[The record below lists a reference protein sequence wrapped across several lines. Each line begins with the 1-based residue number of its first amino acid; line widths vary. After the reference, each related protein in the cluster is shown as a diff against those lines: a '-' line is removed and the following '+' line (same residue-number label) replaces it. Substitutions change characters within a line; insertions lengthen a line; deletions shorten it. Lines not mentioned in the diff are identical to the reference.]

1 MSKFTNHW
9 QGIGPDGTTL
19 TVANSDDGGG
29 TAIFATTAGAFVI
42 DDVAAILNPDM
53 PLGLRHVP
61 VASTIVE
68 ARWDFT
74 AVDRVFIV
82 GYFRRTATPTAN
94 HTILQVRNA
103 TSAIA
108 DLLLAT
114 TDNGRIVPRASGV
127 NAYHNAAANIAAGTD
142 YRFELRIIRGTTS
155 SDGTLEFWL
164 YPADSGI
171 AQASFSSSTLNTG
184 TADLTNFRWGRPS
197 GATTDVT
204 EEHWKPLRAWSGVD
218 DPTGNGF
225 PWDTIDVLLLTTG
238 GSNNLLLTNGNHLL
252 LTTAVV
258 SGNATA
264 SPATCALTTS
274 IPAATA
280 SAGSTA
286 SPAVTALT
294 LTPQAVTT
302 SAGGTAT
309 PVAAALTVSTP
320 APSVSAGS
328 TVSPATAALTVSQP
342 AVTTSAGATASPA
355 VTALV
360 FTIPQVTATGS
371 GSATASPATAAL
383 VLSAPSVSTSSGSTT
398 SPVTAALVLTVPTPS
413 LSAGS
418 STSPTTV
425 ALILSQPQV
434 TPSAG
439 ASRSPAVAALT
450 LGVPPPALSTG
461 STATPATAALVL
473 TVLAVTLRAGATA
486 SPLTAALLLG
496 IPQVTATGGLPDPN
510 PILLVFREPSRLV
523 SHTDS
528 GVIALRDPAQK
539 VTYREPS

>member
-1 MSKFTNHW
+1 MTTFSNSW

-74 AVDRVFIV
+74 ATDRVFIV
-82 GYFRRTATPTAN
+82 GYFKRTATPTAN

-218 DPTGNGF
+218 DPAGNGF

-258 SGNATA
+258 SGDATA
-264 SPATCALTTS
+264 SPATCALTVS
-274 IPAATA
+274 APAVTA

-286 SPAVTALT
+286 SPTVTVLALA
-294 LTPQAVTT
+294 PQSVTT

-309 PVAAALTVSTP
+309 PTAAVLTVTAP
-320 APSVSAGS
+320 APAISAGS
-328 TVSPATAALTVSQP
+328 VVSPATAALTIAQP
-342 AVTTSAGATASPA
+342 SVTASAGATASPA
-355 VTALV
+355 VAALV
-360 FTIPQVTATGS
+360 ITIPQVTATGS

-383 VLSAPSVSTSSGSTT
+383 VLSVPSPTTSAGSTA
-398 SPVTAALVLTVPTPS
+398 SPATAAFILTVPAPS

-418 STSPTTV
+418 SISPATV

-434 TPSAG
+434 TPGAG
-439 ASRSPAVAALT
+439 ASRAPAVAALT

-486 SPLTAALLLG
+486 SPATAALLLG
-496 IPQVTATGGLPDPN
+496 VPQVIATGGLPDPN
-510 PILLVFREPSRLV
+510 PALLIVFREPGLV
-523 SHTDS
+523 SHTEA
-528 GVIALRDPAQK
+528 GVIVWRDPTE
-539 VTYREPS
+539 VIS